1 MAARHSHCAGFAQQ
15 SRIQLSGSFT
25 DPEGAQ
31 QPQTFKPHVCT
42 DLQLMHRSS
51 VLRFFSF
58 LCFISHSN
66 SPSLMMSFLKS
77 KKILMNKSEK
87 VKKICHSQTALSN
100 HQVVTVRLQ
109 EKNYKKQLRGLT
121 ESGKLKS
128 SLGIDPKDIKWIR
141 GWQPWV
147 QKTLV
152 FYSVY
157 TL

>member
-1 MAARHSHCAGFAQQ
+1 
-15 SRIQLSGSFT
+15 
-25 DPEGAQ
+25 
-31 QPQTFKPHVCT
+31 
-42 DLQLMHRSS
+42 
-51 VLRFFSF
+51 
-58 LCFISHSN
+58 
-66 SPSLMMSFLKS
+66 MSFLKS

-87 VKKICHSQTALSN
+87 VEKICHSQTALSN
-100 HQVVTVRLQ
+100 HQEVTVRLQ